1 VNPTDERLE
10 RYLHDRS
17 TTIDLSHAGVDA
29 ITRGARRHRRRRTAA
44 CGGVAV
50 ALLLGGVAAAGLA
63 DTDDDGREQVSG
75 VAAAVVDSPLEW
87 SVVPVTSGLGWGS
100 GTVSD
105 GGAVYS
111 LSTAPGAEDATSFD
125 DPRHLYRS
133 TDGAEWEDVGL
144 PDGLYASSVSAAD
157 GSVYAVG
164 TAAAGGDVVGVEL
177 AVSGDGGEG
186 WDSGAVPLDLAALA
200 EGFPGRVRP
209 VDAEVAV
216 GGGTTVVAVSV
227 AGVVDPAQVLPVE
240 DHPPSWYHRQD
251 GLARI
256 QTGSCATGTDPAD
269 PSASTTAPPL
279 APETTTTGVPTTV
292 PHDTPGGT
300 ATTTAPVTT
309 TAPAGT
315 EPPPAT
321 APIGPSGA
329 PAGAEPCDPE
339 DEVRT
344 WDELGLTAE
353 QAAVAEGQ
361 THVFAGEAGGPLEPV
376 AVFPGAAFA
385 DPSTARLLA
394 ADDGWYLVSEAGA
407 AAPDDPAVGRDVVV
421 EHSADG
427 RSWSPITV
435 AAAQGVLST
444 GVVDG
449 RPVVVAI
456 GSGRSTDAGVEQAV
470 HAHRIDAGG
479 TVTSVDVNRLMDIPS
494 RAGIYAAGVG
504 PLGVAVV
511 VGAGASGEDDRPVVL
526 TSLDGVEWSRS
537 ELPEAEAG
545 TRQTVNGVTITP
557 DAITVRLNLRDAA
570 DPHALEPAG
579 QRLFVGTPAG

>member
-1 VNPTDERLE
+1 MNPTDERLE

-17 TTIDLSHAGVDA
+17 TTIDLPHAGVDLIA
-29 ITRGARRHRRRRTAA
+29 RGARRHRRRRTAA

-75 VAAAVVDSPLEW
+75 VAAAVVDSPLAW
-87 SVVPVTSGLGWGS
+87 SVVPVTTGLGYGS
-100 GTVSD
+100 GAVSD
-105 GGAVYS
+105 GSAVYS
-111 LSTAPGAEDATSFD
+111 LSTAPGAETPDAYD

-144 PDGLYASSVSAAD
+144 PDGLYPSSVSAAD

-164 TAAAGGDVVGVEL
+164 TAAAGGDVGVEL
-177 AVSGDGGEG
+177 AVSGDGGGG
-186 WDSGAVPLDLAALA
+186 WDSRAVPLDLAALA
-200 EGFPGRVRP
+200 DGFPGRVRP

-227 AGVVDPAQVLPVE
+227 AGVVDPAQVLTPE

-269 PSASTTAPPL
+269 PSASTTAPPTT
-279 APETTTTGVPTTV
+279 APETTTTGGPTTV
-292 PHDTPGGT
+292 PHDSPGGT
-300 ATTTAPVTT
+300 ATTTAPAGAEPPT
-309 TAPAGT
+309 TAPA
-315 EPPPAT
+315 
-321 APIGPSGA
+321 PIGASGA
-329 PAGAEPCDPE
+329 PAGAAPCDPE

-344 WDELGLTAE
+344 WAELGLTPE

-361 THVFAGEAGGPLEPV
+361 THVFAGETGGPLEPV
-376 AVFPGAAFA
+376 EVFPGAGFA
-385 DPSTARLLA
+385 DPSTVRLLA

-407 AAPDDPAVGRDVVV
+407 VAPLDDPAVGRDVVL

-427 RSWSPITV
+427 RTWNPITV
-435 AAAQGVLST
+435 APAQGILST

-449 RPVVVAI
+449 RPVVVAV
-456 GSGRSTDAGVEQAV
+456 GSGRVTEAGVEQSV
-470 HAHRIDAGG
+470 HAHRIEAGG
-479 TVTSVDVNRLMDIPS
+479 TVTSVDVNRLLDVPS
-494 RAGIYAAGVG
+494 RAGIYTAGVG

-511 VGAGASGEDDRPVVL
+511 MGSGASGEDDRPVVL
-526 TSLDGVEWSRS
+526 TSLDGIEWSRT
-537 ELPEAEAG
+537 ELPEPEAG
-545 TRQTVNGVTITP
+545 TRQSVVGTTVTP
-557 DAITVRLNLRDAA
+557 DAITVRLNLHDEA
-570 DPHALEPAG
+570 DPDARVPAG